1 MSEFHSK
8 HIGPTSKEV
17 TEMLSSLGCNS
28 LDELLEKIVPKNIL
42 DIDGE
47 SIGNENF
54 TENDILNHCTNSKG
68 FEKKVSECMQK
79 NYVSLQINSSLEDLI
94 ALLKENNIAI
104 ILKEEK
110 FVGIITRIDL
120 LAYLKRN

>member
-1 MSEFHSK
+1 MN
-8 HIGPTSKEV
+8 
-17 TEMLSSLGCNS
+17 NS
-28 LDELLEKIVPKNIL
+28 DISQLPILDEEKL
-42 DIDGE
+42 
-47 SIGNENF
+47 IGMI
-54 TENDILNHCTNSKG
+54 TENDILNHCTNNKG

-79 NYVSLQINSSLEDLI
+79 NYVSLQINSSLDDLI
-94 ALLKENNIAI
+94 ELLKENNIAI